1 MGRLND
7 KVALISGGAA
17 GEIAVDGAMFVDMV
31 EPVTASNPVRAW
43 PGTHSCR

>member
-17 GEIAVDGAMFVDMV
+17 GELAVDGGLLAAVV
-31 EPVTASNPVRAW
+31 APVTVPNSGRVW
-43 PGTHSCR
+43 PGTRSCR